1 MRIKVEK
8 PIVDAWA
15 KELKRAGPLEIGGVL
30 FGEQISEGCF
40 RIVEAK
46 RQHSGR
52 GSAGLFH
59 RRADRARKQVLALHQ
74 SYGGDP
80 TQFNYLGEWHS
91 HPGAPVLP
99 SLRDEITMRQLLS
112 DQAGAVNFLVLAI
125 IRLSGLSTLQIG
137 AWAYLTSRHRLPCQI
152 EITPGY
158 QDEND

>member
-8 PIVDAWA
+8 PIVDAWV
-15 KELKRAGPLEIGGVL
+15 KELKCAGPLEIGGVL

-46 RQHSGR
+46 PQRSGR
-52 GSAGLFH
+52 GSAGHFH
-59 RRADRARKQVLALHQ
+59 RRANKARNQVLEFHQ
-74 SYGGDP
+74 RYGGDP

-99 SLRDEITMRQLLS
+99 SLRDEITMRQMLL

-125 IRLSGLSTLQIG
+125 IRLSGLAKLQIG
-137 AWAYLTSRHRLPCQI
+137 AWTYLTSGHRLPCQI
-152 EITPGY
+152 EFKPGE
-158 QDEND
+158 QDEDD